1 MKIGS
6 GIVIGKDDA
15 AGASAVRKPPEDR
28 RSTLLTLTLMHI
40 AVDER
45 PKPCCG
51 MPCQPNQKLYS
62 VPPIGLHR
70 MLLNLSKTG
79 AAIMR
84 HVHMQVQPRIH
95 MEHMSEAYSQVIQH
109 IGTIEFSHLET

>member
-1 MKIGS
+1 
-6 GIVIGKDDA
+6 
-15 AGASAVRKPPEDR
+15 
-28 RSTLLTLTLMHI
+28 MHT

-84 HVHMQVQPRIH
+84 RVHMQVQPRIY
-95 MEHMSEAYSQVIQH
+95 MEHMFEVYSQVRQH
-109 IGTIEFSHLET
+109 IGTLEVSHLEP